1 MKKFLLSL
9 LLCFG
14 AVQISTAQLDA
25 ELVAQFLN
33 AVVEKDVPTLLDVL
47 HPDYSQEVDKL
58 IAQCDFLKF
67 QNWNFVHAK
76 NITTYEG
83 RSATEYLV
91 AMKVGLQPIEIT
103 DDVLDYS
110 TRQLILTPSGHI
122 FLYEVLYVATD
133 NGRKYVFCNADV
145 LSIIRAEQLMR
156 ENGKQLHSKYYNG
169 DY

>member
-1 MKKFLLSL
+1 MKKLLLSL
-9 LLCFG
+9 ILCFG
-14 AVQISTAQLDA
+14 AVQISNAQTDA
-25 ELVAQFLN
+25 DLVTKFLN
-33 AVVEKDVPTLLDVL
+33 GVVNKDVPTLLDVL
-47 HPDYSQEVDKL
+47 HPDYHHEVDKL
-58 IAQCDFLKF
+58 IAQCDLLKF

-91 AMKVGLQPIEIT
+91 AMKVGLQPTDIT
-103 DDVLDYS
+103 ENVIDYS
-110 TRQLILTPSGHI
+110 TRQLVLTPSGHI
-122 FLYEVLYVATD
+122 FLYEVLHVATD

-145 LSIIRAEQLMR
+145 LNITRAEQIMR

>member
-9 LLCFG
+9 LMCFG
-14 AVQISTAQLDA
+14 AVQISMAQTDT
-25 ELVAQFLN
+25 ELVTKFLN

-47 HPDYSQEVDKL
+47 HPDYHHEVDKL
-58 IAQCDFLKF
+58 IAQCDLLKF
-67 QNWNFVHAK
+67 QNWDFVHAK

-91 AMKVGLQPIEIT
+91 AMEVGVQPIEIT
-103 DDVLDYS
+103 EDVLDYS